1 MNAYFRTSFQILK
14 KYKWRSVFIEYFKK
28 TFLFT
33 IIPFFIIIVLVSGYI
48 YNTNKTRLISSSSES
63 LKKNI
68 ESVEDIFT
76 AIDKKVYALQ
86 TDNYILSGI
95 TAKEVYNSTDRML
108 NIVMRIEEQLHDF
121 AITEEHIGSLFIYSF
136 HNNTVFS
143 PGQCNYKDW
152 LERYHRL
159 GTPDFFVSYKENNEY
174 ILQVSYGISVYSQ
187 LYGAV
192 VFNINLDKYF
202 DDYITENEDFYL
214 IDNRNQAIFYST
226 NEKYIGTPAK
236 NHSQLSSI
244 ENSENYVQSI
254 SGETLYISKDI
265 NDYIIAVSSIKSE
278 NNIITP
284 FMCVII
290 VFTVILALSIST
302 LFSILICIQFYKT
315 FTPIMSLFKSENELD
330 MSKNEL
336 DYIQNNIS
344 KIISQNEDIELELQN
359 KIFMLKKMQTI
370 ALESQINPHFLL
382 NTLNLINLKIL
393 RITKDD
399 VDVTNCIN
407 DLSDMLKT
415 SLYSNKII
423 ISIREEIDYTKK
435 YISILLTRYN
445 HNFDVEWNI
454 DEDILEF
461 NTLKFIL
468 QPVIENSLEHG
479 LLNLPVDIRGKIRI
493 NAQNQNNSIVFEIT
507 DNGVGMSPDTVD
519 NLMKNIN
526 ADFELR
532 SNHIGLKNINQRIK
546 LIFGAQYGVSIKS
559 QPKNGTTIQ
568 ISIPATTN
576 TPI

>member
-1 MNAYFRTSFQILK
+1 MNAYIRTSLQILK
-14 KYKWRSVFIEYFKK
+14 KYKWRSIFIEYFKK

-33 IIPFFIIIVLVSGYI
+33 IIPFFIIIILISGYI
-48 YNTNKTRLISSSSES
+48 YNTNNTQLISNSSES
-63 LKKNI
+63 SKKNI

-86 TDNYILSGI
+86 TDNYILSGV
-95 TAKEVYNSTDRML
+95 TAKSVYNSTDKML
-108 NIVMRIEEQLHDF
+108 NIVMRIEDQLHDF
-121 AITEEHIGSLFIYSF
+121 TITEEHIDSLFIYSF

-143 PGQCNYKDW
+143 PGQCNYKAW
-152 LERYHRL
+152 LERYHEL

-174 ILQVSYGISVYSQ
+174 ILQISYGISVYSQ

-214 IDNRNQAIFYST
+214 IDTRNTAIFYST
-226 NEKYIGTPAK
+226 NEKYIGVPTK
-236 NHSQLSSI
+236 NHNHLSSI
-244 ENSENYVQSI
+244 ESSENYTQSI
-254 SGETLYISKDI
+254 SDETLYITKGI
-265 NDYIIAVSSIKSE
+265 NDYIIAVSSSNLE
-278 NNIITP
+278 NNVITP
-284 FMCVII
+284 FMWFILI
-290 VFTVILALSIST
+290 LTVILSLGISI
-302 LFSILICIQFYKT
+302 LFAILICIQIYKT

-330 MSKNEL
+330 LSKNEL

-344 KIISQNEDIELELQN
+344 KIMSQNEDIELELQN
-359 KIFMLKKMQTI
+359 QIFMLKKMQTV

-393 RITKDD
+393 SITKND

-423 ISIREEIDYTKK
+423 ISVREEIEYTKK

-454 DEDILEF
+454 DEKILDC
-461 NTLKFIL
+461 NSLKFIL

-479 LLNLPVDIRGKIRI
+479 LLGLPVDVRGKIQI
-493 NAQNQNNSIVFEIT
+493 NAQKQNNNIVFEIT
-507 DNGVGMSPDTVD
+507 DNGVGINPDSIR
-519 NLMKNIN
+519 NILKNIDT
-526 ADFELR
+526 DFELK
-532 SNHIGLKNINQRIK
+532 SKHIGLKNINQRIK
-546 LIFGAQYGVSIKS
+546 LIFGSQYGVNISALSK
-559 QPKNGTTIQ
+559 QGTKVQ
-568 ISIPATTN
+568 ITIPATTHSN
-576 TPI
+576 I